1 MEIKTI
7 KGNTDRESKRNYCSN
22 FKNDFPDGS
31 LYSKEEWH
39 KILSESSNKG
49 IAIIRNDEI
58 IGAGINFAKIVGFEY
73 SEVIGMIILDFVVP
87 QYRIQVRNNFKS
99 TEELSYETLIQRKD
113 GSVLPVVAC
122 GRFIPGSDFTIWMV
136 VVKD

>member
-1 MEIKTI
+1 METKNIEGYREKES
-7 KGNTDRESKRNYCSN
+7 KGNYNNN
-22 FKNDFPDGS
+22 FKNDFPKGS
-31 LYSKEEWH
+31 QYSSDEWYR
-39 KILSESSNKG
+39 ISSDSSNKG

-73 SEVIGMIILDFVVP
+73 SEVVGMFILDFVAP
-87 QYRIQVRNNFKS
+87 QYRIQVSNNFKS

>member
-1 MEIKTI
+1 MENKSI
-7 KGNTDRESKRNYCSN
+7 KGNREKESNRNYYNN
-22 FKNDFPDGS
+22 FNNDFPNGS
-31 LYSKEEWH
+31 LYSREEWH

-49 IAIIRNDEI
+49 IAIIRNEEI

-87 QYRIQVRNNFKS
+87 KYRMQVSNNFKS
-99 TEELSYETLIQRKD
+99 TEELSYEILIQRKD